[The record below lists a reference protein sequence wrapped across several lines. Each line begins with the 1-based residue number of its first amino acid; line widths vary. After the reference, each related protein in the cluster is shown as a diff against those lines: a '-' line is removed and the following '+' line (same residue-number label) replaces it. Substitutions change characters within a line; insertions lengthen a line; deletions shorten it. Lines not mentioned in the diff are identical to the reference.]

1 MLKTAMLTLGLC
13 VLGTNAFAIETPRY
27 DRKIERA
34 AMLQVAKKMGTLRET
49 FTVETRI
56 AEPEMALNLT
66 LDPGQTGGIA
76 AQPNEPRFPLAEKP
90 KNFRIIAGEYS
101 R

>member
-13 VLGTNAFAIETPRY
+13 VSGTNAFAAETPSY

-34 AMLQVAKKMGTLRET
+34 AILQVAKKMGALRET
-49 FTVETRI
+49 LADETRI
-56 AEPEMALNLT
+56 AEPEMAMNVDIDL
-66 LDPGQTGGIA
+66 GQTMSIA
-76 AQPNEPRFPLAEKP
+76 AQPNEPRFPLHDKP
-90 KNFRIIAGEYS
+90 KNFRIIAGEYG